1 MTSGSGRRLPSALGL
16 ALLVLLVSRP
26 SGAAEV
32 ELYQP
37 RHRPAAELAPLAQG
51 LLGSRGTAVADPHSG
66 KLILSGSETAL
77 AQALRAL
84 RELDAPLRQY
94 RIEARA
100 TSEEVLRQRGFEIH
114 GWLELGDLRIG
125 RLRSIDAGGRVVF
138 RTLSTEGGELLLANL
153 LVPEGRTAEIW
164 TGTAQP
170 VYLRVFRKRDTDEQI
185 LETTPP
191 APIRSGFQLR
201 PRSLRGGSV
210 ELEVVAV
217 IEEETPY
224 GKRVE
229 ALAATRVKLA
239 PGEEIVVAELRRE
252 GTEVHTVP
260 YTTHQQQEYASDRL
274 VWVRV
279 SSEDP
284 DPRP

>member
-1 MTSGSGRRLPSALGL
+1 M
-16 ALLVLLVSRP
+16 
-26 SGAAEV
+26 
-32 ELYQP
+32 
-37 RHRPAAELAPLAQG
+37 
-51 LLGSRGTAVADPHSG
+51 
-66 KLILSGSETAL
+66 
-77 AQALRAL
+77 
-84 RELDAPLRQY
+84 
-94 RIEARA
+94 
-100 TSEEVLRQRGFEIH
+100 LRQRGFEIY
-114 GWLELGDLRIG
+114 GWLDLGDLRIG
-125 RLRSIDAGGRVVF
+125 HIRRTDSGGRVVF
-138 RTLSTEGGELLLANL
+138 RTLSTEGGELLLANV
-153 LVPEGRTAEIW
+153 LVLEGRTAEIW

-185 LETTPP
+185 FETTPL

-229 ALAATRVKLA
+229 AFAETRVKLA
-239 PGEEIVVAELRRE
+239 PGEEIVVAEIRRE
-252 GTEVHTVP
+252 GTDVHTIP
-260 YTTHQQQEYASDRL
+260 YATHQQEEYASDRL

-279 SSEDP
+279 SSEDS